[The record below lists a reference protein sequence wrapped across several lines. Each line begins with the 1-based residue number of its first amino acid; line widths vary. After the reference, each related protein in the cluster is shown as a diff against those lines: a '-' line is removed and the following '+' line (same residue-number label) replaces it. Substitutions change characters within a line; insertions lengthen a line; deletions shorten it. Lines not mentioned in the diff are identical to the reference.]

1 MPPNLSKQD
10 SQFSKELKKFAHD
23 FNAII
28 VARYIL
34 LSGDGYSTYNS
45 WQHIDD
51 WNAVDTELSRATWFP
66 VTTDGV
72 GTKHLVNILV
82 PASEIGS
89 NPAPAVGQ
97 RLELQ
102 TPGGVTLNP
111 QYNIHYVNKL
121 RGNREVYAYQIV
133 AESIQ

>member
-1 MPPNLSKQD
+1 MPNLSKQD
-10 SQFSKELKKFAHD
+10 KTFQRELQKFAKD
-23 FNAII
+23 FNAI
-28 VARYIL
+28 VVSRYIL

-45 WQHIDD
+45 WQYIDE

-89 NPAPAVGQ
+89 NPDPAVGQ
-97 RLELQ
+97 RLELR
-102 TPGGVTLNP
+102 TRGGVELNA